1 MADAFSGSGLT
12 RGSGTTGGRGSEETA
27 TLRASGGGGEEAVVV
42 RGTELSSTT
51 SRAVCA
57 AVTPGLLLRCSC
69 VATRWLFCSDAL
81 LPELWQQGGSRRES
95 CQSPVRAH
103 CAQGNPCL
111 SASCLICTRP
121 PAVKL
126 NVSSGATNRAASTKR
141 RRRGPTRRW
150 PSCRGGPAG
159 DERSMEAATPAISA
173 SWRTPGSV
181 RGFPERSKT
190 HPGVTS
196 RSRKGKPRSRGACVG
211 LVVIADGAVWI
222 ALRAQATLF
231 LSVAQWALGLALTAL
246 LASPR
251 LRETQQ
257 QRSGVVREVTQQA
270 RRVSPARPPAAG
282 ALAGACH
289 QT

>member
-1 MADAFSGSGLT
+1 MAHPGQ
-12 RGSGTTGGRGSEETA
+12 RQRVP
-27 TLRASGGGGEEAVVV
+27 RALQDS
-42 RGTELSSTT
+42 
-51 SRAVCA
+51 
-57 AVTPGLLLRCSC
+57 
-69 VATRWLFCSDAL
+69 
-81 LPELWQQGGSRRES
+81 
-95 CQSPVRAH
+95 
-103 CAQGNPCL
+103 
-111 SASCLICTRP
+111 
-121 PAVKL
+121 
-126 NVSSGATNRAASTKR
+126 
-141 RRRGPTRRW
+141 
-150 PSCRGGPAG
+150 
-159 DERSMEAATPAISA
+159 
-173 SWRTPGSV
+173 
-181 RGFPERSKT
+181 
-190 HPGVTS
+190 PGVTS
-196 RSRKGKPRSRGACVG
+196 RSRKGNPRSRGACVG